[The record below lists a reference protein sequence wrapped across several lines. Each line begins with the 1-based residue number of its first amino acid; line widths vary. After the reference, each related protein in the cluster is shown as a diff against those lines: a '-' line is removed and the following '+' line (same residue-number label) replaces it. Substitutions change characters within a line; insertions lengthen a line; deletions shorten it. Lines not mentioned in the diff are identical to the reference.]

1 MFFFMYYYIS
11 VTNTVIVLHNDEH
24 RYIGELESDVI
35 DHEEKHQAKFRDNIF
50 STWGYFFKI
59 LKKICDGEKK

>member
-1 MFFFMYYYIS
+1 MCCYI

-50 STWGYFFKI
+50 STYKALI
-59 LKKICDGEKK
+59 NLKNYKAIRHSRININ